1 MFAVNVSDQVATI
14 VMQSPPV
21 NALSEAW
28 VADFLRTIDGLA
40 ARHDWKVLHV
50 RSDQKA
56 FCAGADLKEMRAR
69 FDAADGPNRT
79 YAYVATIQRLYAR
92 IEVLPQVTLAEIGG
106 AALGGGFELALSCDL
121 RIAAAEAKVGL
132 PEVGL
137 GLIPGAGGTQRL
149 TRLVGRGLANRL
161 ILMAETVDGSM
172 AERFGLVQWCYPR
185 SELAQ
190 RATDIARHVAALPR
204 AALAA
209 AKLCVAAAGE
219 PGRGGFGDGL
229 EATYRLQTDPETRKR
244 ITAFLA
250 GMRSC

>member
-1 MFAVNVSDQVATI
+1 MFAVNVSGQVATI

-28 VADFLRTIDGLA
+28 VADFLRIIDHLA

-69 FDAADGPNRT
+69 FDAIDGPDRT
-79 YAYVATIQRLYAR
+79 YAYVAAIQRLYAR
-92 IEVLPQVTLAEIGG
+92 IELLPQVTLAEIGG

-121 RIAAAEAKVGL
+121 RIAAAEAKVGV
-132 PEVGL
+132 PEVNL

-161 ILMAETVDGSM
+161 ILTAETIDGAT
-172 AERFGLVQWCYPR
+172 AEQFGLVQWCCPK
-185 SELAQ
+185 SELEP
-190 RATDIARHVAALPR
+190 RAADIVRRIAALPR

-209 AKLCVAAAGE
+209 AKHCIAAAE
-219 PGRGGFGDGL
+219 EYGRGGFGDEL
-229 EATYRLQTDPETRKR
+229 EATYRLQTDAETRER
-244 ITAFLA
+244 VNAFLA
-250 GMRSC
+250 GARS

>member
-1 MFAVNVSDQVATI
+1 MFAVTVSDQVATI

-28 VADFLRTIDGLA
+28 VADFLRKIDELVV
-40 ARHDWKVLHV
+40 RDDWKVLQV

-69 FDAADGPNRT
+69 FDASDGPNRT

-92 IEVLPQVTLAEIGG
+92 IEALPQVTLAEIGG

-132 PEVGL
+132 PEVKL

-161 ILMAETVDGSM
+161 ILTAETVDGTT
-172 AERFGLVQWCYPR
+172 AERLGIVQWCCPK
-185 SELAQ
+185 SELAP
-190 RATDIARHVAALPR
+190 RAADIARRIAALPR
-204 AALAA
+204 AALTA
-209 AKLCVAAAGE
+209 AKLCITAASE
-219 PGRGGFGDGL
+219 CGRGGFSDEL
-229 EATYRLQTDPETRKR
+229 EATYRLQTDAETRER
-244 ITAFLA
+244 INAFLTGA
-250 GMRSC
+250 RP

>member
-1 MFAVNVSDQVATI
+1 MFTVDVSDQVVTI
-14 VMQSPPV
+14 VMRSPPV

-28 VADFLRTIDGLA
+28 VADFLRIIDEIA
-40 ARHDWKVLHV
+40 ERQDWKVLHV

-79 YAYVATIQRLYAR
+79 YAYVATIQRLFAR
-92 IEVLPQVTLAEIGG
+92 IETLPQVTLAEIGG
-106 AALGGGFELALSCDL
+106 AALGGGFELALACDL

-132 PEVGL
+132 PEVKL

-149 TRLVGRGLANRL
+149 TWLVGRGLANRM
-161 ILMAETVDGSM
+161 ILTAETVDGM
-172 AERFGLVQWCYPR
+172 TAERLGIVQWCYAK
-185 SELAQ
+185 SELAP
-190 RATDIARHVAALPR
+190 RAADIARRIAALPR

-219 PGRGGFGDGL
+219 PGRGGFADEL
-229 EATYRLQTDPETRKR
+229 EATYRLQTDPETRQR
-244 ITAFLA
+244 VRAFLDGA
-250 GMRSC
+250 RF